1 MDNQNK
7 EIDQTNSEK
16 SDKIFYSGYDDT
28 KSIQGSTQAHGNSTI
43 NSHVEEEDKDNQNK
57 EKGNESN
64 KIELKEDFFP
74 VYEKVVEE
82 LFSKSG
88 TSNLENIQNDML
100 LNLEENNQNPK
111 VDNSQDGLILTK
123 LISDGNNQNY
133 NIPLPPNQQED
144 IYRNIEIINEVELPV
159 NEGDNFVAQA
169 LSDFNLNGPELEN
182 LFYDENN
189 DNVTDNNVNINSNND
204 ISHKNSDDKT

>member
-7 EIDQTNSEK
+7 EIDQINSEK
-16 SDKIFYSGYDDT
+16 SDKTFYSGYDDT

-111 VDNSQDGLILTK
+111 VDNSQDGPILTK

-169 LSDFNLNGPELEN
+169 LSDFCKNGPELEN
-182 LFYDENN
+182 LIYDENN
-189 DNVTDNNVNINSNND
+189 DNITDNNVNINSNND

>member
-7 EIDQTNSEK
+7 EIEQTNSEK

-74 VYEKVVEE
+74 IYKEVVEE
-82 LFSKSG
+82 HFSKSG
-88 TSNLENIQNDML
+88 TNNLENFQNDML

-111 VDNSQDGLILTK
+111 VDNSQNEPILTK

-133 NIPLPPNQQED
+133 NIQLPPNQQED

-189 DNVTDNNVNINSNND
+189 DNVTDNNVNINSNDD

>member
-111 VDNSQDGLILTK
+111 VDNSQDGPILTK

-133 NIPLPPNQQED
+133 NIQLHPNQQED

-204 ISHKNSDDKT
+204 FSHKNSDDKT

>member
-7 EIDQTNSEK
+7 EIEQTNSEK

-88 TSNLENIQNDML
+88 TSKLENIQNDML

-111 VDNSQDGLILTK
+111 VDNSQNEPILTK

-133 NIPLPPNQQED
+133 NIQLHPNQQED

-189 DNVTDNNVNINSNND
+189 DNVTDDNVNINSNND

>member
-7 EIDQTNSEK
+7 EIEQTNSEK

-111 VDNSQDGLILTK
+111 VDNSQNEPILTK

-133 NIPLPPNQQED
+133 NIQLHPNQQED

-189 DNVTDNNVNINSNND
+189 DDVTDNNVNINSNND

>member
-1 MDNQNK
+1 
-7 EIDQTNSEK
+7 
-16 SDKIFYSGYDDT
+16 
-28 KSIQGSTQAHGNSTI
+28 
-43 NSHVEEEDKDNQNK
+43 
-57 EKGNESN
+57 
-64 KIELKEDFFP
+64 
-74 VYEKVVEE
+74 
-82 LFSKSG
+82 
-88 TSNLENIQNDML
+88 ML

-111 VDNSQDGLILTK
+111 VDNSQDGPILTK

-189 DNVTDNNVNINSNND
+189 DNVTDDNVNINSNND

>member
-7 EIDQTNSEK
+7 EIEQTNSEK

-88 TSNLENIQNDML
+88 TSKLENIQNDML

-111 VDNSQDGLILTK
+111 VDNSQNEPILTK

-133 NIPLPPNQQED
+133 NIQLHPNQQED